1 LTSVNATAATLRAYD
16 ATSGHFK
23 SRSALFIRLADACRR
38 AEAARI
44 TAIGRAVKQIVADGS
59 LGKLR

>member
-1 LTSVNATAATLRAYD
+1 MRHRRRYAPYD
-16 ATSGHFK
+16 ATSGYFK

-38 AEAARI
+38 AVRI

-59 LGKLR
+59 LGELR